1 VSRSLVR
8 SRLNT
13 IPQEAFF
20 LHGSIRLN
28 ANPEGNASD
37 ATIIEALKEV
47 NLWSH
52 IESKGGLDEEMS
64 DDMLSHGQ
72 QQLFCLARALC
83 KSGKIIIM
91 DEATS
96 RFVPKKET
104 LIEGIVADTWY
115 SVDSETDKLMQ
126 QVIRTHFKD
135 QTIIVIAHKLDTVLD
150 FDKIAFMDHGRVVEF
165 DSPKALLSREG
176 SAFKTLF
183 DSFRKETS

>member
-1 VSRSLVR
+1 
-8 SRLNT
+8 
-13 IPQEAFF
+13 